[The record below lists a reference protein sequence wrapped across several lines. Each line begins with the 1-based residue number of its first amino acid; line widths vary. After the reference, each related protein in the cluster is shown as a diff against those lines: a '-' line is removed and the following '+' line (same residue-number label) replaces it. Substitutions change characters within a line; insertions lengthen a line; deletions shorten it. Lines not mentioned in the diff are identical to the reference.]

1 MTKGL
6 HALILLFSLL
16 ILSPSAHTQSL
27 DTIRAM
33 AYNLLNF
40 PNGRDDCGTN
50 IVIPARWD
58 SMAIIMDYALP
69 DILMVC
75 ELQNEFGADSLL
87 NRALNINGRSN
98 YARADFI
105 VNQSTFA
112 SNLNNMLFYNTNK
125 LGLYRQEIVITN
137 LRDISKYTL
146 YVKDSSLAATLDTTF
161 LDVYVG
167 HLDAGTSDSLSRL
180 RQADSLR
187 ATVDTNATVRNALF
201 GGDLNFYSS
210 SECGYQRLL
219 SGTYPFID
227 PINTPGN
234 WNNNGTF
241 AGVHS
246 QSTRAAFTTP
256 MDCGATGG
264 LDDRFDFV
272 LTSAPIMTG
281 AKRIRYLPGSYI
293 SLGNNGSAFNRSIN
307 EGTNTAPIPFAVKHA
322 LHHSSDH
329 LPVMMDLELTYTT
342 PLGLNLLHFEGK
354 ILEATNQLTWSL
366 ENLDQSATDIAL
378 EASTDGRNF
387 TIIEE
392 RTSSNALIEARTVDH
407 RPILRTTYYR
417 LKWKTRTKQG
427 ISPVIAV
434 ENINVQNLPNFQVF
448 PNPVTDQT
456 RILLSSAL
464 TTEATI
470 YVYDMLGRCVWLKKL
485 SANCKEDLLD
495 LSILAPGAYTIVLKN
510 EAWMLKKKIMK

>member
-201 GGDLNFYSS
+201 GGDFNFYSS
-210 SECGYQRLL
+210 SESGYQR
-219 SGTYPFID
+219 
-227 PINTPGN
+227 
-234 WNNNGTF
+234 
-241 AGVHS
+241 
-246 QSTRAAFTTP
+246 
-256 MDCGATGG
+256 
-264 LDDRFDFV
+264 
-272 LTSAPIMTG
+272 
-281 AKRIRYLPGSYI
+281 
-293 SLGNNGSAFNRSIN
+293 
-307 EGTNTAPIPFAVKHA
+307 
-322 LHHSSDH
+322 
-329 LPVMMDLELTYTT
+329 
-342 PLGLNLLHFEGK
+342 
-354 ILEATNQLTWSL
+354 
-366 ENLDQSATDIAL
+366 
-378 EASTDGRNF
+378 
-387 TIIEE
+387 
-392 RTSSNALIEARTVDH
+392 
-407 RPILRTTYYR
+407 
-417 LKWKTRTKQG
+417 
-427 ISPVIAV
+427 
-434 ENINVQNLPNFQVF
+434 
-448 PNPVTDQT
+448 
-456 RILLSSAL
+456 
-464 TTEATI
+464 
-470 YVYDMLGRCVWLKKL
+470 
-485 SANCKEDLLD
+485 
-495 LSILAPGAYTIVLKN
+495 
-510 EAWMLKKKIMK
+510 